1 MKIKENIFCLVSLI
15 KKNPE
20 MSIYTFTHIIDRDS
34 VVILMNVD
42 NGKFVASNDVGG
54 PIDR

>member
-1 MKIKENIFCLVSLI
+1 
-15 KKNPE
+15 